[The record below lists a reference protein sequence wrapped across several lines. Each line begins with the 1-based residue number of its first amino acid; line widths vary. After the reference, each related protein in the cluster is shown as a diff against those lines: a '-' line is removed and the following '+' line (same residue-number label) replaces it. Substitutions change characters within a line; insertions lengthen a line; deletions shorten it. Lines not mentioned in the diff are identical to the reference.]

1 MNEPLSN
8 EELER
13 IKALCERKPYFMRLN
28 AKAVLL
34 KCVAEI
40 TRLQTELAEAKDLK
54 TEFASTYRIEIDR
67 LKSITT
73 ETTVAALQKYNE
85 RLCTE
90 LAEAR
95 KDKERLDGF
104 IELAKF
110 TQLTFSISFN
120 GYADLQLQSGR
131 CFSDFTNP
139 RLLIDAAVAAM
150 KATPK
155 PEVKA
160 RWIPE
165 LQKRGVKL

>member
-1 MNEPLSN
+1 MTTPEPLPQS
-8 EELER
+8 ELER
-13 IKALCERKPYFMRLN
+13 IKALCGLPSDAPTIRNITNLDAIEEIIN
-28 AKAVLL
+28 ALP

-40 TRLQTELAEAKDLK
+40 ERLKGEVNGLLDKFLEINRKSLTKITRLQ
-54 TEFASTYRIEIDR
+54 
-67 LKSITT
+67 
-73 ETTVAALQKYNE
+73 
-85 RLCTE
+85 TE

-95 KDKERLDGF
+95 KDKERLDGL

-150 KATPK
+150 KATP
-155 PEVKA
+155 
-160 RWIPE
+160 
-165 LQKRGVKL
+165 Q